1 MKRLMRWCLLM
12 ILALG
17 TSRVYADEGT
27 KAYHILQQVK
37 LPDEGGWDY
46 LKMDSDARRLY
57 ITHETEVLVLDADT
71 YKVIGKVEG
80 IHGAHGV
87 ALAPELGKG
96 FVTSGKSGTVVVF
109 DLKTLKKISEITAQK
124 DADAIVYDSAT
135 TQIFTFNG
143 DSANSTVINAATGQ
157 VVKTL
162 DLDGSPEFAVADGH
176 GHIFDCLEN
185 KNVILEIDT
194 QKLEIENKWPLSPA
208 EKPSGIAMDVE
219 NNRLFIGCRD
229 KLLAV
234 MNAENGKVVKTLPIG
249 DHIDATYFDPASGTV
264 FNSCGDGTLSVVQE
278 NSADNYQVVENAKTQ
293 PGARTMAFDSKTGH
307 VFLATADMQPA
318 PTPTQDNPKPRRKMV
333 PGTFRL
339 IILSQ

>member
-1 MKRLMRWCLLM
+1 MGLVG
-12 ILALG
+12 I
-17 TSRVYADEGT
+17 
-27 KAYHILQQVK
+27 AYPQGNGNGGYKIIKQVH
-37 LPDEGGWDY
+37 LSGDGGWDY
-46 LKMDSDARRLY
+46 LKADSNSRRIY
-57 ITHETEVLVLDADT
+57 ITHDTEVLVLDADT

-109 DLKTLKKISEITAQK
+109 DLKTLKKVSEITAQK
-124 DADAIVYDSAT
+124 DADAILYDSAT
-135 TQIFTFNG
+135 TQVFTFNG
-143 DSANSTVINAATGQ
+143 ESANSTVINAATDK

-162 DLDGSPEFAVADGH
+162 DLGGSPEFAVADGH
-176 GHIFDCLEN
+176 GHIFDCLED

-194 QKLEIENKWPLSPA
+194 QKLEIKNKWPISPA

-219 NNRLFIGCRD
+219 NNRLFIGCRN

-249 DHIDATYFDPASGTV
+249 DHVDTTYFDPASGTV
-264 FNSCGDGTLSVVQE
+264 LNSCGDGTLSVVQE
-278 NSADNYQVVENAKTQ
+278 NSADNYQVVENAKTEL
-293 PGARTMAFDSKTGH
+293 GARTMAFDSKTGH

-318 PTPTQDNPKPRRKMV
+318 PTPTQENPKPRWKMIS
-333 PGTFRL
+333 GTFEL
-339 IILSQ
+339 LVVGK

>member
-1 MKRLMRWCLLM
+1 MKRLAMWCLFM
-12 ILALG
+12 VLAVG
-17 TSRVYADEGT
+17 TSWVYADEGT

-46 LKMDSDARRLY
+46 LNVDSDARRIY

-71 YKVIGKVEG
+71 YKVIRKVEG
-80 IHGAHGV
+80 IQGAHGV

-96 FVTSGKSGTVVVF
+96 FATSGKSGTVVVF
-109 DLKTLKKISEITAQK
+109 DLKTLKKISEITGQK

-135 TQIFTFNG
+135 TQVFTFNG

-162 DLDGSPEFAVADGH
+162 NLGGSPEFAVADGH
-176 GHIFDCLEN
+176 GHIFDCLED

-219 NNRLFIGCRD
+219 NTRLFIGCRN

-234 MNAENGKVVKTLPIG
+234 MKPV
-249 DHIDATYFDPASGTV
+249 
-264 FNSCGDGTLSVVQE
+264 
-278 NSADNYQVVENAKTQ
+278 
-293 PGARTMAFDSKTGH
+293 
-307 VFLATADMQPA
+307 
-318 PTPTQDNPKPRRKMV
+318 PTPTQDNPKPHRKMV

-339 IILSQ
+339 IILGQ

>member
-1 MKRLMRWCLLM
+1 MKRLVMWCLLM
-12 ILALG
+12 FLVVGA
-17 TSRVYADEGT
+17 SWVYADEGT
-27 KAYHILQQVK
+27 KAFHILQQVK

-80 IHGAHGV
+80 IHGAHGI

-143 DSANSTVINAATGQ
+143 ESENSTVIDAVTGK

-162 DLDGSPEFAVADGH
+162 DLGGSPEFAVADGH
-176 GHIFDCLEN
+176 GHIFDCLED

-219 NNRLFIGCRD
+219 NNRLFIGCRN

-234 MNAENGKVVKTLPIG
+234 MSAENGKVIKTLPIG
-249 DHIDATYFDPASGTV
+249 DRIDATYFDPASGTV

-293 PGARTMAFDSKTGH
+293 PDARTMAFDSQTGH
-307 VFLATADMQPA
+307 VFLATADMGAAPA
-318 PTPTQDNPKPRRKMV
+318 PKKDDPKPRRKMI
-333 PGTFRL
+333 PGTFKL
-339 IILSQ
+339 LVLGQ

>member
-1 MKRLMRWCLLM
+1 MNRLMRWCLLM
-12 ILALG
+12 ILAFG
-17 TSRVYADEGT
+17 ISWGYADEGT

-109 DLKTLKKISEITAQK
+109 DLKTFKKTSEITAQK
-124 DADAIVYDSAT
+124 DADAILYDSASGKV
-135 TQIFTFNG
+135 FTFNG
-143 DSANSTVINAATGQ
+143 DSENSTVIDAVTGK

-162 DLDGSPEFAVADGH
+162 DLGGNPEFAAVDGK
-176 GHIFDCLEN
+176 GHLFNNLVDKSVVLD
-185 KNVILEIDT
+185 IDT
-194 QKLEIENKWPLSPA
+194 QKIEVKHRWPLAPGESPA
-208 EKPSGIAMDVE
+208 GMAMDAE
-219 NNRLFIGCRD
+219 NNRLFIGCHN
-229 KLLAV
+229 KLVAI
-234 MNAENGKVVKTLPIG
+234 MDATSGKVIQTLPIG
-249 DHIDATYFDPASGTV
+249 DHVDATYFDPASGTV

-278 NSADNYQVVENAKTQ
+278 NSADNYQVVENVKTQ

-307 VFLATADMQPA
+307 VFLAAADMQPA

-339 IILSQ
+339 LILGQ